1 MGEHDSGP
9 ADNNASGKDASGQ
22 SASDGADKNASDREA
37 SNNDASGDGASNND
51 ASDKRHLPAGSAV
64 IARNETPIKDV
75 VVPIVAL
82 LSALLFCAG
91 LSKYLVLDCKNY
103 FIVWLAYPLVFGA
116 AGVVFGGAI
125 RLQGKLTL
133 FGIPWTA
140 DVLGGVAAALLGFG
154 IVSSVHLP
162 PCTSDLN
169 HELEITDL
177 PLTQPDPDQGGRPT
191 HFVTVEPEPNLDV
204 QILPNANNKRTLK
217 IAFKGNYLSRLIF
230 RAYQLKGSEYEYLTS
245 CQIEFTDDTISENS
259 TVHRLQSSQQLTLAF
274 NAEYFSLLKND
285 IDKNRNLCLKG
296 RFDADNTNNFIFG
309 PAITPLRFQ
318 VNQKESRL
326 FRADEKGELA
336 LIFTTERPEAVA
348 DPTEAAKRAAK
359 DDATIAGEVLTSSGT
374 GAVSPAVTVKL
385 DSAPTKV
392 TTKADLN
399 PMPLASGCLVGADDV
414 RELVDRFL
422 LGDDLD
428 KDTRRQI
435 YGKWPSI
442 NCYVLPLAVDPS
454 VKVSGQ
460 VRSRAIKLLTNAIA
474 NNSTQADRQY
484 WQPNGAKKR
493 NFALNLPFVQ
503 GTDLER
509 IFAQIEMDDDL
520 VRGQA
525 IQFIKTFP
533 IDAFDKL
540 FRSKL
545 TALTGSQSAIPKPQ
559 VERYAV
565 AASGIYY
572 NRVTDWLNG
581 VINVDQV
588 AAQKSISADFDQS
601 QKWTNETFLHNRA
614 KAYAAME
621 YYARGIVERELQLGD
636 RGVNDFTA
644 MLTLL
649 KQTNEAYPSRSIH
662 IAQALGIVS
671 GGSDVAVSDILR
683 QIQSAD
689 DLGAAS
695 SFDDSTPFAGRS
707 FALYAGP
714 RQNYPKLGPAVETKE
729 GGSLLLQT
737 GNSYL
742 LRTSN
747 KIGWIIS
754 K

>member
-1 MGEHDSGP
+1 MGDDSGP
-9 ADNNASGKDASGQ
+9 GDNNASGKDALGQ
-22 SASDGADKNASDREA
+22 GVSDGSDKGALGKDGSDKG
-37 SNNDASGDGASNND
+37 ASGKD
-51 ASDKRHLPAGSAV
+51 ASDKSEAHPPAGSAIV
-64 IARNETPIKDV
+64 ARSQTPVRDV
-75 VVPIVAL
+75 VVPIFAL

-133 FGIPWTA
+133 FGVPWTA
-140 DVLGGVAAALLGFG
+140 DVLGGVGAALLGFG

-162 PCTSDLN
+162 PCVSDLN

-177 PLTQPDPDQGGRPT
+177 PLAQPDSDQSASLNY
-191 HFVTVEPEPNLDV
+191 FVTVEPESNLDV
-204 QILPNANNKRTLK
+204 QVLPNANNKRTLR

-230 RAYQLKGSEYEYLTS
+230 RAYQLDPNRGEYQYLAT
-245 CQIEFTDDTISENS
+245 CEIKFTDDTIGQNS
-259 TVHRLQSSQQLTLAF
+259 TVHHLQSDQQLTLAF
-274 NAEYFSLLKND
+274 NAEYFSLLKKD

-318 VNQKESRL
+318 VIQKESRPL
-326 FRADEKGELA
+326 RPDEKGQLT
-336 LIFTTERPEAVA
+336 LIFATEKPEAVA
-348 DPTEAAKRAAK
+348 DPKEAAKRAAK

-374 GAVSPAVTVKL
+374 GAVSPAITTKL
-385 DSAPTKV
+385 DSAPAKV
-392 TTKADLN
+392 TTKTDLI
-399 PMPLASGCLVGADDV
+399 PLPLSSGCLAGADDV

-493 NFALNLPFVQ
+493 NFALNLPFVR
-503 GTDLER
+503 GPDLER

-540 FRSKL
+540 FQNKL
-545 TALTGSQSAIPKPQ
+545 TALTGSQAAIPKLQ
-559 VERYAV
+559 LERYGV
-565 AASGIYY
+565 AASGLYY
-572 NRVTDWLNG
+572 NRITDWLNG
-581 VINVDQV
+581 PINVDQV
-588 AAQKSISADFDQS
+588 GAQKSISADFDQS
-601 QKWTNETFLHNRA
+601 QKWTQETFLNNSA
-614 KAYAAME
+614 KVYAAME
-621 YYARGIVERELQLGD
+621 HYARGIVERELQLSD
-636 RGVNDFTA
+636 RGVSDFTA
-644 MLTLL
+644 MLTSL
-649 KQTNEAYPSRSIH
+649 KQTNQAYPSRSIH

-671 GGSDVAVSDILR
+671 GGSDAVVSDILR

-695 SFDDSTPFAGRS
+695 SFDDSTPFAGKP
-707 FALYAGP
+707 FPLYAGP
-714 RQNYPKLGPAVETKE
+714 RQNYPKLGAAVETRE
-729 GGSLLLQT
+729 GGSLLLQS
-737 GNSYL
+737 GNWYL
-742 LRTSN
+742 VRTSN
-747 KIGWIIS
+747 KIGWVIS